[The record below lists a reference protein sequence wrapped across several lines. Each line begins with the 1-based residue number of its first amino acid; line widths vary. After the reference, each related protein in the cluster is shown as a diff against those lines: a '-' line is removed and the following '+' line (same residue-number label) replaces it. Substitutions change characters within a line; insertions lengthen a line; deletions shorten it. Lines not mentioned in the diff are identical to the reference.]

1 MLKLHLVQD
10 KRKAAFVIKFAESPP
25 LSPPLEKEGKVGGNP
40 REKYRQHEHRKR
52 CVAIE
57 TNFTNI

>member
-10 KRKAAFVIKFAESPP
+10 KRKAAFVIKSAESPP
-25 LSPPLEKEGKVGGNP
+25 LSPPSEKEGKAAVNP
-40 REKYRQHEHRKR
+40 REKCRRHEHRKQ
-52 CVAIE
+52 CVEIE